1 MHQAVLYQMLGKA
14 DEVCNFIFL
23 YKVTFL
29 FSSQSVAHI
38 EKSQNLLTNE
48 HKPKKKKL
56 LKWKEQQVQIFENYL
71 AGTQKSRLS

>member
-1 MHQAVLYQMLGKA
+1 MHQAVLYQMLSKA

-23 YKVTFL
+23 YKYVAFL

-48 HKPKKKKL
+48 HQPK
-56 LKWKEQQVQIFENYL
+56 N
-71 AGTQKSRLS
+71 

>member
-48 HKPKKKKL
+48 HKPKKK
-56 LKWKEQQVQIFENYL
+56 N
-71 AGTQKSRLS
+71 S

>member
-56 LKWKEQQVQIFENYL
+56 LKWKERA
-71 AGTQKSRLS
+71 AGADI

>member
-48 HKPKKKKL
+48 HKPKKKKIAEMEGESSRCRY
-56 LKWKEQQVQIFENYL
+56 LKTI
-71 AGTQKSRLS
+71 

>member
-48 HKPKKKKL
+48 HKPKKR
-56 LKWKEQQVQIFENYL
+56 NC
-71 AGTQKSRLS
+71 

>member
-1 MHQAVLYQMLGKA
+1 MYSWQLGNYTYDLNKICCLMSWMHQAVLYQMLGKA

-48 HKPKKKKL
+48 HKQKKK
-56 LKWKEQQVQIFENYL
+56 
-71 AGTQKSRLS
+71 

>member
-1 MHQAVLYQMLGKA
+1 MLLDELDASGCSLSNVRQS
-14 DEVCNFIFL
+14 EVCNFIFL

-48 HKPKKKKL
+48 HKPKKKKIAEMEGESSRCRY
-56 LKWKEQQVQIFENYL
+56 LKTI
-71 AGTQKSRLS
+71 